1 MGVWSATKTL
11 YVWCRDA
18 TLDHVRSPD
27 RLAMLSN
34 TGATIIW
41 THLPLYPLL
50 VWWAVGRPVWPA
62 FVIFV
67 SWPFFFAVPY
77 VSRRH
82 PAAARALFVFAGVAN
97 TLLSV
102 KAFGVASGVG
112 WFLLPCLLIAATFFR
127 MAEWKISGA
136 LSLFTGLCALLLAR
150 LGPPLHAYT
159 ARQNVEFATLNHW
172 CVGSLV
178 AYLLFIAAR
187 QQLRMREAL

>member
-1 MGVWSATKTL
+1 M
-11 YVWCRDA
+11 
-18 TLDHVRSPD
+18 
-27 RLAMLSN
+27 
-34 TGATIIW
+34 
-41 THLPLYPLL
+41 
-50 VWWAVGRPVWPA
+50 
-62 FVIFV
+62 
-67 SWPFFFAVPY
+67 
-77 VSRRH
+77 
-82 PAAARALFVFAGVAN
+82 FAGVAN